1 MKTKRILYLTALS
14 MLILSS
20 ANVFAQ
26 TRGGHAGNQQDRR
39 QKIETY
45 KIGFLTQKLNLTT
58 QEAQNFWP
66 VYNDFQAK
74 KQAIRENM
82 AGKNKEYKMTQEATE
97 KQATDLIASDLN
109 EMQAS
114 LDLTR
119 DYYGKLKAIL
129 PPQKIVLL
137 FNAERQFKR
146 ELLQRLANRNN
157 REKQA
162 GDN

>member
-1 MKTKRILYLTALS
+1 
-14 MLILSS
+14 MLIISS
-20 ANVFAQ
+20 VNVFAL
-26 TRGGHAGNQQDRR
+26 TRGGHAGNQQDKR

-66 VYNDFQAK
+66 VYNEYQAK
-74 KQAIRENM
+74 KQAIQENI
-82 AGKNKEYKMTQEATE
+82 AGKNKDYKMSQEATE
-97 KQATDLIASDLN
+97 KQATDLITYTLT
-109 EMQAS
+109 EMQS
-114 LDLTR
+114 NLDLTR

-146 ELLQRLANRNN
+146 ELLQRLASRNN